1 MECQL
6 VAVIED
12 ELAKSWDIRIKRK
25 SNKTGNLKTRPGK
38 VNRVAG
44 AAPEVMVKITGYG
57 KGAAHVKEHMN
68 YISRNG
74 KVEVE
79 DENGDLYR
87 GREEIGAKFK
97 TWERDLGRSK
107 DRAGQR
113 DTMHIV
119 LSMPEGTEAKDVKIA
134 SREFAKETFSK
145 NYSYVMALHE
155 DTKQP
160 HVHLTV
166 KTLGHDNKRLHA
178 DPEDIQE
185 WRERFAEKMRERG
198 IDAEAT
204 PRPVRGVV
212 RKPEKNVIRHIEQ
225 GDKTHKPRVSK
236 VRASKIK
243 EAVNEIEAESKG
255 LPLPNRPWEK
265 KIRDTQERVRAAWM
279 NAAAKLE
286 NTATEE
292 AKKFAERIKAFVEK
306 MPPIETERDLLKN
319 QLKRKAINERQR
331 RPEEQQ
337 QSENESEK
345 KGVDAT
351 TPDRED
357 DLER

>member
-1 MECQL
+1 M
-6 VAVIED
+6 AVIED
-12 ELAKSWDIRIKRK
+12 ELGKAWDIRIKLK

-44 AAPEVMVKITGYG
+44 AAPEVVVKISGYG
-57 KGAAHVKEHMN
+57 NGAAHVKEHMN

-74 KVEVE
+74 NVEIE
-79 DENGDLYR
+79 DENGEFYR
-87 GREEIGAKFK
+87 GREEVEIKFK
-97 TWERDLGRSK
+97 TWERDLRRHKERGGK
-107 DRAGQR
+107 R

-204 PRPVRGVV
+204 PRPARGVV
-212 RKPEKNVIRHIEQ
+212 RKPEKNVIRHIER

-255 LPLPNRPWEK
+255 LPLPTRPWEK

-286 NTATEE
+286 NTGTEE

-319 QLKRKAINERQR
+319 QLKQKAINDRQR
-331 RPEEQQ
+331 RPEQIYQ
-337 QSENESEK
+337 LQNEDEK
-345 KGVDAT
+345 KGVEPT
-351 TPDRED
+351 TPEQGR
-357 DLER
+357 